1 MAPTAESNAIFV
13 EPMFGNPLALY
24 LDKDIDD
31 RAVLVELV
39 KVTPFSPLPCSC
51 SRPRNT
57 EEPFPRDTAGSNTF
71 SVSSITHFDSHQPYF
86 HPVNPHKRSGQNLYR
101 QYANKKTKAVLDAR
115 WIRECIKAAALQTF
129 ATNWA
134 GCKLDGTETSVLDF
148 ETRRVLIIPPAKY
161 RRLLHPA
168 PVRVKSSNNSNSS
181 HNSSNSP
188 SSSRRPSTSTPR
200 LTMHLWYT
208 CPPSWLRP
216 RLRPRPSSPGRL
228 PLLYPS
234 RPT

>member
-134 GCKLDGTETSVLDF
+134 GCKLDGTETSVLYF
-148 ETRRVLIIPPAKY
+148 ETRRVLIIPPSQIQET
-161 RRLLHPA
+161 P
-168 PVRVKSSNNSNSS
+168 PPRVKSSNNSNSS
-181 HNSSNSP
+181 HNSSHNSSNSP
-188 SSSRRPSTSTPR
+188 SSSPHRPPD
-200 LTMHLWYT
+200 
-208 CPPSWLRP
+208 
-216 RLRPRPSSPGRL
+216 
-228 PLLYPS
+228 
-234 RPT
+234 